1 MNQILRNNIGEK
13 VFTKNTNNK
22 MSISYK
28 LFFIFIMIII
38 SALSFSAGL
47 WVGMKIQKTQII
59 SKSLDKQ
66 NSAKIKDYEISLG
79 NFKTQTD
86 AQNFI
91 LQFPYL
97 KTTIEKT
104 TLGYIVK
111 LKDKFQ
117 LKEAISISKSIT
129 TEYKI
134 IPNLVERY
142 YDEKYN

>member
-1 MNQILRNNIGEK
+1 MSLVPETYMQPLPRYHRFMNTVHLPLH
-13 VFTKNTNNK
+13 
-22 MSISYK
+22 S
-28 LFFIFIMIII
+28 LF
-38 SALSFSAGL
+38 A
-47 WVGMKIQKTQII
+47 TQ
-59 SKSLDKQ
+59 SRYYQ
-66 NSAKIKDYEISLG
+66 NSTVSGIVRGEKIKDYEISLG